1 MGWRSVVIS
10 QPARLSLAR
19 NALQIEQ
26 EPGKAQVPLE
36 DISVLVLDQP
46 QVTLTGQLLAALAQA
61 QIAVLTVGSDHH
73 PNGVLLP
80 LLPHSRALKIMRAQ
94 LATSVPQ
101 QKRWWQRIVRQK
113 IINQAELLARF
124 KHKHASHLHSLATRV
139 RSGDP
144 ENFEA
149 QAARAYFP
157 ALFGIDFQRGQSRFY
172 NAAINYGYAIVRA
185 ALARTLCAYGFLPAF
200 GLHHCNELNAFNLA
214 DDLIE
219 PWRPVLDGWI
229 LQQFPQETSGE
240 LSPKQKGQIVGVL
253 HQDVH
258 LSGHS
263 GGDGKCTALAGIDAS
278 IQSLARA
285 LHAPGQVE
293 LVLPVLQAQALC
305 EQDDLF

>member
-10 QPARLSLAR
+10 QPARLSLGR
-19 NALQIEQ
+19 QSLQIEQ
-26 EPGKAQVPLE
+26 DQGKAQVPLE

-46 QVTLTGQLLAALAQA
+46 QVSLTGQLLAALAEA
-61 QIAVLTVGSDHH
+61 QIAVLTVGPDHH

-80 LLPHSRALKIMRAQ
+80 FLPHSRALKVMRAQ
-94 LATSVPQ
+94 LAVGAPQ
-101 QKRWWQRIVRQK
+101 HKRWWQRIVRQK
-113 IINQAELLARF
+113 IANQAQLLLRF
-124 KHKHASHLHSLATRV
+124 NRQPASHLLALVARV

-157 ALFGIDFQRGQSRFY
+157 ALFGADFQRGQARFY
-172 NAAINYGYAIVRA
+172 NAAINYGYATLRA

-229 LQQFPQETSGE
+229 LQQFPNE
-240 LSPKQKGQIVGVL
+240 LLPELTPVQKGEIVSVL
-253 HQDVH
+253 HQDVR
-258 LSGHS
+258 LTGHS
-263 GGDGKCTALAGIDAS
+263 APDGKCTVLAGIEAS
-278 IQSLARA
+278 VQSLARA
-285 LHAPGQVE
+285 VHEPGNIE
-293 LVLPVLQAQALC
+293 LVLPVLHAKPLFAQD
-305 EQDDLF
+305 ELF